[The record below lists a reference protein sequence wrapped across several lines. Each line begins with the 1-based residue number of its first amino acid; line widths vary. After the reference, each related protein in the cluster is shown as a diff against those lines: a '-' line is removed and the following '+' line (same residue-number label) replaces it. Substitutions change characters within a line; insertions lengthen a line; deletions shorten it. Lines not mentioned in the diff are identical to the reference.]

1 MLPPFGLSVVLTQW
15 QFAPVVTA
23 AAVVAVG
30 LYLWGVFRVA
40 RRHPARPWPAWRTAA
55 FAGGMLVVVLAT
67 QSGIGSYDD
76 LLFYDHMVQHLML
89 LMVAPPLFIAGQ
101 PLTLLLHASR
111 NPLHTWVKRVLR
123 SPVASFLTWPVF
135 GAVAYA
141 LAVLAAHLTSLAG
154 YFDRNQAA
162 HNAEHVLFVIIGY
175 LFYLPL
181 LGREPI
187 KWRLS
192 YPVRF
197 VALVLLMPVDTFT
210 GLALGYGS
218 ANSPGIPAGPRPA
231 WAPSPV
237 SDLHL
242 GGAVMWIGGD
252 GIMFV
257 LMMLVFLMWSRDDR
271 AAVSGHG
278 FFERARQAN
287 LATLVASHQPAAPGA
302 GVVTAEP
309 SAMVG
314 QPVTDARGGID
325 DDEHLA
331 AYNAYLARLNQHPP
345 NGAPS

>member
-1 MLPPFGLSVVLTQW
+1 MLPRFGLQAVLTHW
-15 QFAPVVTA
+15 QFAPIVTA
-23 AAVVAVG
+23 LVAISVG
-30 LYLWGVFRVA
+30 LYLWGVIRVA

-55 FAGGMLVVVLAT
+55 FLGGMLVLVIAT
-67 QSGIGSYDD
+67 ESGIGNYDD
-76 LLFYDHMVQHLML
+76 LLFYDHMIQHLML
-89 LMVAPPLFIAGQ
+89 LMVVPPLLIAGQ

-111 NPLHTWVKRVLR
+111 NPLHTWAKRVLR

-141 LAVLAAHLTSLAG
+141 FAVLAAHLSSLAT
-154 YFDRNQAA
+154 YFERNQIA
-162 HNAEHVLFVIIGY
+162 HNAEHALFVVIGY
-175 LFYLPL
+175 LFYLPV

-197 VALVLLMPVDTFT
+197 VVLLLLMPVDTFS

-218 ANSPGIPAGPRPA
+218 ANSPGVPSGPRPA

-252 GIMFV
+252 GIMFA
-257 LMMLVFLMWSRDDR
+257 LMMLVFLMWSRDER
-271 AAVSGHG
+271 AAVSGYG

-287 LATLVASHQPAAPGA
+287 LATLVAAHQPAASEAGLVAAATDTGA
-302 GVVTAEP
+302 DGLA
-309 SAMVG
+309 SNS
-314 QPVTDARGGID
+314 RGGID

-331 AYNAYLARLNQHPP
+331 AYNAYLARLNQHPS
-345 NGAPS
+345 GRTPS